1 MNERAVWGQR
11 ALEYLVI
18 MRHERKLQINLS
30 TSHAET
36 GNLPGRTSLSMNGTA
51 VWTEVKLP
59 PAEESYG
66 TCKHTLQSADN
77 VKIFNRRT

>member
-1 MNERAVWGQR
+1 MPTYPAIEAAEG
-11 ALEYLVI
+11 AESAGMYKGI
-18 MRHERKLQINLS
+18 MRHERTLQINLS

-51 VWTEVKLP
+51 LWTEVKLP

-66 TCKHTLQSADN
+66 TCKH
-77 VKIFNRRT
+77 RH